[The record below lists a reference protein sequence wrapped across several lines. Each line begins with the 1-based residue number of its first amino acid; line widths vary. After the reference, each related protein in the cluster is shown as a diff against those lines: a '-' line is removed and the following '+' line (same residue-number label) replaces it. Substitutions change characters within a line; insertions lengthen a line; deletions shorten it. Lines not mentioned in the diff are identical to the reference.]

1 MLSACI
7 IGSWILCFVLAWEFA
22 VIIIPFAALSLFS
35 GWAQV
40 RSNAEVEKL
49 HGQHQDAMSD
59 HINEVMDQIP
69 TIVVLGQENEVV
81 RRLGSSLPNDG
92 ANLWLIGKQ
101 AAHSL
106 GETSSAATAA
116 IVYW

>member
-7 IGSWILCFVLAWEFA
+7 VGSWILCFVLDWEFA
-22 VIIIPFAALSLFS
+22 LVIIPFGALSLFS
-35 GWAQV
+35 GWVQV
-40 RSNAEVEKL
+40 RSNTKVEKI
-49 HGQHQDAMSD
+49 HGRHQDAMSD

-69 TIVVLGQENEVV
+69 TIVVLGQEDEVV
-81 RRLGSSLPNDG
+81 RRLESPRPSDG

-101 AAHSL
+101 AGHAL

-116 IVYW
+116 MVYW